1 MADTILNMASQHYA
15 KAPITEAIIDVRVTP
30 VESLRL
36 SELQRTHKGQ
46 EATYPEIEP
55 VSVAVGQMH
64 VGQGVSTTASS
75 KQIGFWF
82 RSADGRQLFQSRLD
96 GFSMNRLM
104 PYESWSPFRTEAR
117 RLWDIYRSV
126 AKPQSVTRIAV
137 RYVNRLDIPLPMRDF
152 RDYLRTVPEVSA
164 ELPQGLAGY
173 FMQLAIPQ
181 EDIKAVLMLN
191 EALIDPAAPN
201 VASVVLDIDFFRTA
215 ELPGKEDDLWNLFE
229 DLHDRKNVIF
239 EACITD
245 QARELFK

>member
-1 MADTILNMASQHYA
+1 
-15 KAPITEAIIDVRVTP
+15 
-30 VESLRL
+30 
-36 SELQRTHKGQ
+36 
-46 EATYPEIEP
+46 
-55 VSVAVGQMH
+55 
-64 VGQGVSTTASS
+64 
-75 KQIGFWF
+75 
-82 RSADGRQLFQSRLD
+82 
-96 GFSMNRLM
+96 MNRLM

-164 ELPQGLAGY
+164 ELPQGLACY

-201 VASVVLDIDFFRTA
+201 VASVVLDIDLFRTA